1 MTHTAIPPFQRR
13 RRGKPNFEREKGGR
27 GMAQITETRD
37 GRETDASVAELFKQL
52 SEQTTRLVRDEV
64 ELAKA
69 ELAQKGK
76 SAGLGAGMFG
86 GAGLFGLYALGGLMA
101 TLILVLSTAVAGWL
115 SALIVTAVYGA
126 IAGALALT
134 GKSKVQKATPPLP
147 EQARDSVKRDIDET
161 KAHARA
167 GRR

>member
-1 MTHTAIPPFQRR
+1 
-13 RRGKPNFEREKGGR
+13 
-27 GMAQITETRD
+27 MAQITETRD

-76 SAGLGAGMFG
+76 SAGMGAGMFG

-101 TLILVLSTAVAGWL
+101 TLILALSTAVAGWL
-115 SALIVTAVYGA
+115 AALIVTVVYGA

-134 GKSKVQKATPPLP
+134 GKNQGP
-147 EQARDSVKRDIDET
+147 EG
-161 KAHARA
+161 HAAAPRA
-167 GRR
+167 GA

>member
-1 MTHTAIPPFQRR
+1 
-13 RRGKPNFEREKGGR
+13 
-27 GMAQITETRD
+27 MAQITETRD

-76 SAGLGAGMFG
+76 SAGIGAGMFG
-86 GAGLFGLYALGGLMA
+86 GTAVLGLYAVGALTA
-101 TLILVLSTAVAGWL
+101 TLILALSTAVAGWL
-115 SALIVTAVYGA
+115 AALIVTVVYGA
-126 IAGALALT
+126 IAGGLALT
-134 GKSKVQKATPPLP
+134 GKTKVQKATPPVP
-147 EQARDSVKRDIDET
+147 EQTRDSVKRDIDET

>member
-1 MTHTAIPPFQRR
+1 
-13 RRGKPNFEREKGGR
+13 
-27 GMAQITETRD
+27 MAQITESQPRD
-37 GRETDASVAELFKQL
+37 GARSDASVAELVKQL

-86 GAGLFGLYALGGLMA
+86 GAAFFGLYALGALTA
-101 TLILVLSTAVAGWL
+101 TLILALSTAVAGWL
-115 SALIVTAVYGA
+115 AALIVTVAYGA

-134 GKSKVQKATPPLP
+134 GKGRVQRATPPVP
-147 EQARDSVKRDIDET
+147 EQARDSVKRDVEET

>member
-1 MTHTAIPPFQRR
+1 
-13 RRGKPNFEREKGGR
+13 
-27 GMAQITETRD
+27 MAQVTETRD

-69 ELAQKGK
+69 ELGEKAKH
-76 SAGLGAGMFG
+76 AGIGAGMFG
-86 GAGLFGLYALGGLMA
+86 GAGLFGLYAVGALTA
-101 TLILVLSTAVAGWL
+101 TLILALSTAVAGWL
-115 SALIVTAVYGA
+115 AALIVTVVYAA

-134 GKSKVQKATPPLP
+134 GKNKIQQATPPVP
-147 EQARDSVKRDIDET
+147 EEARDSVKRDIET
-161 KAHARA
+161 SKAHAQA